1 LRSKARSVSSLY
13 KHQLRMTQQEFDIIL
28 QRYLNDQATEEEK
41 RIVEDWFDN
50 MEQPENVIE
59 HTLKDRIRKKIWAN
73 VEKYSDIDIKHTP
86 WYVRM
91 GRVAA
96 AAAFIILSV
105 LFIKERYST
114 NDAAHIAEKISPLT
128 EISNGTKIVQR
139 VSLVDGTFIDL
150 SPGGIIRFPKKFT
163 HKREVYLEGEA
174 FFEVKKDSLRPF
186 LVYTREITTRVLGT
200 SFRIHAD
207 DNANEFIVAVKTGK
221 VSVLPSDNSSMQMK
235 TSPIVLIPN
244 QQVIYNRQ
252 EKSMHKTLVDEP
264 KIITEKT
271 VRESNYTNALVVEI
285 LNALEKD
292 YGINVEYN
300 DEVIKDCTLTS
311 YMTEEDFYERIDII
325 CNAIGAKYEI
335 QETTVV
341 ITGKGCK

>member
-1 LRSKARSVSSLY
+1 VSSIY

-28 QRYLNDQATEEEK
+28 QRYLNDQTTEEEK
-41 RIVEDWFDN
+41 RMVEEWFDN
-50 MEQPENVIE
+50 MEQPESVIE
-59 HTLKDRIRKKIWAN
+59 PTLKARIRKKIWAH
-73 VEKYSDIDIKHTP
+73 VEEHSDINIRHAP
-86 WYVRM
+86 WYIKM

-96 AAAFIILSV
+96 ASAFIITSYFL
-105 LFIKERYST
+105 IKEYST
-114 NDAAHIAEKISPLT
+114 NDAADIAEKVSPLT
-128 EISNGTKIVQR
+128 EISNGSKIVQR
-139 VSLVDGTFIDL
+139 VSLVDGTFVDL

-163 HKREVYLEGEA
+163 NKREVYLEGEA
-174 FFEVKKDSLRPF
+174 FFDVKKDSLRPF
-186 LVYTREITTRVLGT
+186 LVYTQEITTRVLGT

-221 VSVLPSDNSSMQMK
+221 VSVLPSGDSSMQMK

-271 VRESNYTNALVVEI
+271 VRVSNYTNALVVEI
-285 LNALEKD
+285 FNALEKD

-300 DEVIKDCTLTS
+300 EALKDCTLTS
-311 YMTEEDFYERIDII
+311 DMTEEDFYERIDII

>member
-1 LRSKARSVSSLY
+1 
-13 KHQLRMTQQEFDIIL
+13 MTQQEFDIIL

-41 RIVEDWFDN
+41 RMVEDWFDN
-50 MEQPENVIE
+50 MEQPENLIE
-59 HTLKDRIRKKIWAN
+59 PTLKERIRKKIWAH
-73 VEKYSDIDIKHTP
+73 VEEHSDINIKHAP
-86 WYVRM
+86 WYIRM

-96 AAAFIILSV
+96 ASAFIILSFF
-105 LFIKERYST
+105 LIKEYSI
-114 NDAAHIAEKISPLT
+114 DEAADIAEKISPLT
-128 EISNGTKIVQR
+128 EISNDTKIVQR
-139 VSLVDGTFIDL
+139 VSLVDGTFVDL
-150 SPGGIIRFPKKFT
+150 SPGGIIKFPKKFT
-163 HKREVYLEGEA
+163 NKREVYLDGEA

-207 DNANEFIVAVKTGK
+207 DNANEFIVSVKTGK
-221 VSVLPSDNSSMQMK
+221 VSVLPSDNLSMQMK
-235 TSPIVLIPN
+235 TSPVVLIPN

-264 KIITEKT
+264 KMITEKT

-300 DEVIKDCTLTS
+300 NEALKDCTLTS
-311 YMTEEDFYERIDII
+311 DMTEEDFYERIDII

-335 QETTVV
+335 QDTTVV